1 MDTNTDAQA
10 LKSQTHPER
19 LVRRGWR
26 GQAGVRSTW
35 PPPLTAPLLKVPI
48 EVSLLLA
55 NARIGCFLYGTVPST
70 APLFPQDHKYS
81 CCCRCCRKS
90 VRSKRKNNK
99 KNIRVSCAGLFR
111 QMSSLFI
118 SRNNGRLF
126 FPVKKHN
133 RWMHHS
139 FIMLMRGP
147 YGIVGFKLSSSDWV
161 QVAQSPVI

>member
-1 MDTNTDAQA
+1 MVQPQTTQVTKYKRCVFA
-10 LKSQTHPER
+10 LTSTHVTWIQTQTHRQTHPER

-35 PPPLTAPLLKVPI
+35 PPPLTAPLLKVPV

-90 VRSKRKNNK
+90 VRGKNKTN
-99 KNIRVSCAGLFR
+99 KNIRVSCADVFR

-118 SRNNGRLF
+118 YRNNGRLF
-126 FPVKKHN
+126 
-133 RWMHHS
+133 
-139 FIMLMRGP
+139 
-147 YGIVGFKLSSSDWV
+147 
-161 QVAQSPVI
+161 Q